1 MFYSLDRCAERCIS
15 FLFVF
20 LRFFLF
26 PFLGVFFLKVRKK
39 IEIKRKE
46 NAAVQKKALILG
58 TKSWLHAK

>member
-1 MFYSLDRCAERCIS
+1 LADARNAA
-15 FLFVF
+15 
-20 LRFFLF
+20 
-26 PFLGVFFLKVRKK
+26 FLGVFFLKVRKK